1 MDKKKEILQAAK
13 NVMLK
18 YGIRKTTLED
28 IAQECGIKKTAL
40 YYYFKSKNDVLQTM
54 FSQTMNDLRQ
64 ELSENI
70 KAGRN
75 TKEKLK
81 IFMHKK
87 LNIFRENKPFVELL
101 HRENLPTKVNEY
113 FHNEQKVMMEFDYN
127 LIRKIIETGI
137 AKSIIQVTSLDSLIL
152 MILGVT
158 YGTGYSLHIEDKD
171 IEAEKMFEDTINIIF
186 KGISIKSTG
195 EAK

>member
-1 MDKKKEILQAAK
+1 MDRKKEILQAAK

-54 FSQTMNDLRQ
+54 FSQTMNDLQQ

-87 LNIFRENKPFVELL
+87 LNIFREIKPFVELL

-113 FHNEQKVMMEFDYN
+113 FHKEQKVMMEFDYN

-137 AKSIIQVTSLDSLIL
+137 ERSTIQVTSVDSLVL

>member
-1 MDKKKEILQAAK
+1 MDRKKEITLAAK
-13 NVMLK
+13 KMMLK

-28 IAQECGIKKTAL
+28 IAQECGVKKTAL
-40 YYYFKSKNDVLQTM
+40 YYYFNSKNDLLKTM

-64 ELSENI
+64 ELSESI
-70 KAGRN
+70 KTGHN

-87 LNIFRENKPFVELL
+87 LNIFRENKPFMELL
-101 HRENLPTKVNEY
+101 NRENLPSKVKEY
-113 FHNEQKVMMEFDYN
+113 FHKEQKVMMEFDQN
-127 LIRKIIETGI
+127 LVKEIIETGI
-137 AKSIIQVTSLDSLIL
+137 ERSTIQVTSVDSLVL

-158 YGTGYSLHIEDKD
+158 YGTGYSLHIENKD

>member
-1 MDKKKEILQAAK
+1 MDRKKEILQAAK

-54 FSQTMNDLRQ
+54 FSQTMNDLQQ

-87 LNIFRENKPFVELL
+87 LNIFREIKPFVELL

-113 FHNEQKVMMEFDYN
+113 FHKEQKVMMEFDYN

-158 YGTGYSLHIEDKD
+158 YGTGFSLHLKDKD
-171 IEAEKMFEDTINIIF
+171 IDAEKMFDDTINIIF

>member
-1 MDKKKEILQAAK
+1 MDRKKEIMQAAK

-28 IAQECGIKKTAL
+28 IAGECGVKKTAL
-40 YYYFKSKNDVLQTM
+40 YYYFKSKNDLLKTM

-64 ELSENI
+64 ELSKSI

-75 TKEKLK
+75 PKEKLK

-101 HRENLPTKVNEY
+101 HHENLPTNVKEY
-113 FHNEQKVMMEFDYN
+113 FHKEQKVMMEFDQN
-127 LIRKIIETGI
+127 LVKEIIETGI
-137 AKSIIQVTSLDSLIL
+137 ERSIIQVTSIDSLVL

-158 YGTGYSLHIEDKD
+158 YGTGFRLHLKDKD
-171 IEAEKMFEDTINIIF
+171 LDAEKMFDDTINIIF

>member
-1 MDKKKEILQAAK
+1 MERKKEIILAAK

-28 IAQECGIKKTAL
+28 IAVECGVKKTAL
-40 YYYFKSKNDVLQTM
+40 YYYFKGKDDLLKTM
-54 FSQTMNDLRQ
+54 FSQTMRDLRQ
-64 ELSENI
+64 ELSESI

-87 LNIFRENKPFVELL
+87 LNIFRENQPFVELL
-101 HRENLPTKVNEY
+101 HRENLPTIVKEY
-113 FHNEQKVMMEFDYN
+113 FHKEQKIMMEFDYN
-127 LIRKIIETGI
+127 TVKKLIEAGIES
-137 AKSIIQVTSLDSLIL
+137 SIIQVTSIDSLIW

-158 YGTGYSLHIEDKD
+158 YGTGFSLHIEDKE
-171 IEAEKMFEDTINIIF
+171 INAEKMFEDTINIIF
-186 KGISIKSTG
+186 KGISIKNIGVT
-195 EAK
+195 K

>member
-1 MDKKKEILQAAK
+1 
-13 NVMLK
+13 
-18 YGIRKTTLED
+18 
-28 IAQECGIKKTAL
+28 
-40 YYYFKSKNDVLQTM
+40 
-54 FSQTMNDLRQ
+54 
-64 ELSENI
+64 
-70 KAGRN
+70 
-75 TKEKLK
+75 
-81 IFMHKK
+81 

-113 FHNEQKVMMEFDYN
+113 FHKEQKVMMEFDYN

-137 AKSIIQVTSLDSLIL
+137 ERSTIQVTSVDSLVL

>member
-1 MDKKKEILQAAK
+1 
-13 NVMLK
+13 
-18 YGIRKTTLED
+18 
-28 IAQECGIKKTAL
+28 
-40 YYYFKSKNDVLQTM
+40 M

-64 ELSENI
+64 ELSESI
-70 KAGRN
+70 KTGHN

-87 LNIFRENKPFVELL
+87 LNIFRENKPFMELL
-101 HRENLPTKVNEY
+101 NRENLPSKVKEY
-113 FHNEQKVMMEFDYN
+113 FHKEQKVMMEFDQN
-127 LIRKIIETGI
+127 LVKEIIETGI
-137 AKSIIQVTSLDSLIL
+137 ERSTIQVTSVDSLVL